1 MKIKLNKL
9 LTPSQ
14 KFQIDIATIFANC
27 YKQQISDN
35 IKRGIRAKKEREKLS
50 TLVVNQSKE
59 I

>member
-14 KFQIDIATIFANC
+14 KFQIEMAEFFANY

-35 IKRGIRAKKEREKLS
+35 IKKGIRTKKEQEKLS
-50 TLVVNQSKE
+50 TLAVNQSKE